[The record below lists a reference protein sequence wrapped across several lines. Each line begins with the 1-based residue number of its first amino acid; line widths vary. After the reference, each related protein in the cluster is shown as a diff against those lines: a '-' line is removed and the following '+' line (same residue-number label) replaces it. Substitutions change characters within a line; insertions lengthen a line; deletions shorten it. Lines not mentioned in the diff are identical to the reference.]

1 MIYSGG
7 NSIIFGVHDLE
18 KETSGKI
25 KLIVKICKDS
35 DDLTNEVVTLLDLR
49 KIQKRIYGSE
59 ATGLIPKV
67 NEFGML
73 LIKDDKN

>member
-1 MIYSGG
+1 
-7 NSIIFGVHDLE
+7 VQDLE

-49 KIQKRIYGSE
+49 KIQKRKYGIE

-73 LIKDDKN
+73 LIKDDNN